1 MVSVAD
7 KNKESK
13 KQPLQIYL
21 SVKLADGRIS
31 IKKEEIS
38 SYLVYN
44 IATLGKMA
52 GKTEPFS

>member
-1 MVSVAD
+1 MDNKFIEIASVAG

-13 KQPLQIYL
+13 KEPFRIWL

-38 SYLVYN
+38 S
-44 IATLGKMA
+44 
-52 GKTEPFS
+52 